1 MGVVMNNALNYLV
14 SGTIVM
20 MGIFL
25 RSIAVTLI
33 NWAKLIDVSF
43 ETSVI

>member
-1 MGVVMNNALNYLV
+1 MNNALNYLV

-33 NWAKLIDVSF
+33 NWAKIIDVSF